1 MHGTTPVQ
9 ATEYPRLIRYVT
21 PSEMPNSRTLATLD
35 RSLNLLRINIDLWD
49 TLTLPQKRE
58 VWRTQSDEIVTI

>member
-1 MHGTTPVQ
+1 
-9 ATEYPRLIRYVT
+9 
-21 PSEMPNSRTLATLD
+21 MPNSRTLATLD

-49 TLTLPQKRE
+49 NLTLPQKRE

>member
-1 MHGTTPVQ
+1 MHGPTPVQ
-9 ATEYPRLIRYVT
+9 AKDYPRLIRYVT
-21 PSEMPNSRTLATLD
+21 STEMPNSRTLATLD

-49 TLTLPQKRE
+49 NLTLPQKRE